1 MSKIT
6 YKFDEENN
14 KILEFRKVVVHKIKI
29 MGHSPDPN
37 VEIAATLH
45 EWQQTPAGQFVMK
58 NAIDTIDINWT
69 HYLEF
74 NSYSYIYYVV
84 ATMEA
89 KKLTEYRLRFDNSF
103 VK

>member
-14 KILEFRKVVVHKIKI
+14 KVLDFRKVVVHKIKLL
-29 MGHSPDPN
+29 GHSPDPDI
-37 VEIAATLH
+37 EIAAPLH
-45 EWQQTPAGQFVMK
+45 EWQQTSAGQFIMK
-58 NAIDTIDINWT
+58 NAVDINWT

-74 NSYSYIYYVV
+74 NSYSYVYYVV

-89 KKLTEYRLRFDNSF
+89 KKLTEYCLRFDNPF
-103 VK
+103 IK

>member
-14 KILEFRKVVVHKIKI
+14 KVLEFRKVVVHKIKI

-37 VEIAATLH
+37 IEIAAPLH
-45 EWQQTPAGQFVMK
+45 EWQQTSAEQFVMEH
-58 NAIDTIDINWT
+58 AIDINWT

-74 NSYSYIYYVV
+74 NSYSYVYYVV

-89 KKLTEYRLRFDNSF
+89 KKLTEYYLRFDNAV